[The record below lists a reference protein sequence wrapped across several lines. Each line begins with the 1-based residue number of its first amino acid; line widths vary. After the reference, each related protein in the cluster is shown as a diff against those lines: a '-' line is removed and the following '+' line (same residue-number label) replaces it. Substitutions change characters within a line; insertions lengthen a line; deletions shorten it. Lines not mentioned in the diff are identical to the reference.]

1 MPKKEEVDQAPVSA
15 ADVFVTFIDDLV
27 QNHTITADVGGIVKH
42 AINRSRGKLE
52 ASLKAV

>member
-42 AINRSRGKLE
+42 AINRSRGKFE